1 MSTILQSSSIWNK
14 LERWKH
20 SVSGCLMSWPQIK
33 KIIILKCLLLF
44 YATTSHFSIGLWCVM
59 KSGFYMT
66 MGEDQLSGW
75 TEKKLQSTSQSQ
87 TSPKKRS
94 SSLLGGL
101 LPVWSTTAFWIPVK
115 PLISEKYVQQINE
128 MHWKLQCLQPALV
141 NRKGPILLHN
151 NAWLPI
157 TQPMLHKLNELGY
170 KVLPHLP
177 YSPDFL
183 PTNYHFFKNLD
194 NFLQGKHFH
203 NQQEA
208 EHAFQEFIKS
218 RNMDFHAIGKSKCIS
233 CWQKN
238 VLI

>member
-44 YATTSHFSIGLWCVM
+44 YTTTSHFSIGLWCVM

-101 LPVWSTTAFWIPVK
+101 LPVWSTTAFWIQVK
-115 PLISEKYVQQINE
+115 PLYLISMFSKSMRCTENCNACSQQ
-128 MHWKLQCLQPALV
+128 V
-141 NRKGPILLHN
+141 NTKDLILPHD
-151 NAWLPI
+151 NAWLHVA
-157 TQPMLHKLNELGY
+157 QPMLQKLNELGY
-170 KVLPHLP
+170 SKFCLSCHIHL
-177 YSPDFL
+177 
-183 PTNYHFFKNLD
+183 
-194 NFLQGKHFH
+194 NFCQLTTTSSRISITFCRDKASTMSRRPKMFSNSLSGPEARIFILQK
-203 NQQEA
+203 
-208 EHAFQEFIKS
+208 
-218 RNMDFHAIGKSKCIS
+218 
-233 CWQKN
+233 
-238 VLI
+238 

>member
-115 PLISEKYVQQINE
+115 PLYLRSTLSNQRDALETTMPAASIGQQKGPNSSPQ
-128 MHWKLQCLQPALV
+128 QCLTAHHTTNASQVERIGLQSFASSAIFTWLLGNCPPLHQASWQRFVGEGLPQPAGG
-141 NRKGPILLHN
+141 RKCFPRVQWILKNEFLCYRN
-151 NAWLPI
+151 KQTYFSLAIICWL
-157 TQPMLHKLNELGY
+157 
-170 KVLPHLP
+170 
-177 YSPDFL
+177 
-183 PTNYHFFKNLD
+183 
-194 NFLQGKHFH
+194 
-203 NQQEA
+203 
-208 EHAFQEFIKS
+208 
-218 RNMDFHAIGKSKCIS
+218 
-233 CWQKN
+233 
-238 VLI
+238 

>member
-1 MSTILQSSSIWNK
+1 
-14 LERWKH
+14 
-20 SVSGCLMSWPQIK
+20 MSWPQIK

-115 PLISEKYVQQINE
+115 PLYLRSMFSKSMRCTGNYNACSQ
-128 MHWKLQCLQPALV
+128 HWSTERAQFFSMKTSNCTLHNQCLKSWVSLQSFASSTIFTWPLANRLPFLQASRHFSAGKMLPQPAGG
-141 NRKGPILLHN
+141 RKCFPRVCQILKH
-151 NAWLPI
+151 
-157 TQPMLHKLNELGY
+157 G
-170 KVLPHLP
+170 
-177 YSPDFL
+177 FL
-183 PTNYHFFKNLD
+183 CY
-194 NFLQGKHFH
+194 
-203 NQQEA
+203 
-208 EHAFQEFIKS
+208 
-218 RNMDFHAIGKSKCIS
+218 RNKQIIS
-233 CWQKN
+233 HWHN
-238 VLI
+238 VLIIMVPILINKELFELIMI